1 MNFKNKVLL
10 MPPFTCISNTFFA
23 ILVSLPFI
31 FSGCAQEAES
41 DAFGQFEATE
51 TTISAEAP
59 GKIVHFTVNDGD
71 VLDLNLHVGT
81 IDTMIM
87 NFRRQEL
94 LHKIESVNA
103 AISGI
108 DSRIRVQKEEL
119 NVALIDLN
127 RVKRL
132 FSDGA
137 ATQEQL
143 DNSQGKVDII
153 RERINS
159 LETEKM
165 QIYPEI
171 RSMEAKINQLNQQI
185 HDARVVNPVQGTVL
199 TSFVE
204 RFEVVRPGQPLYR
217 IANLDTLILRVYVS
231 GAQLPDVKLGQTVSV
246 IVDKNAEENQQMEGK
261 ISWISS
267 KAEFTPQM
275 IQTKEERVSQ
285 VYAVKVDVP
294 NPDGILKI
302 GMPGEIHIRD

>member
-302 GMPGEIHIRD
+302 GMPGEIRIRD

>member
-10 MPPFTCISNTFFA
+10 MPPFTSISNTFFA
-23 ILVSLPFI
+23 ILVSLHFI
-31 FSGCAQEAES
+31 FSGCAQEAKS

-51 TTISAEAP
+51 TTISAEAS

-103 AISGI
+103 GISGI

-185 HDARVVNPVQGTVL
+185 NDARVVNPVQGTVL
-199 TSFVE
+199 DSFVE

-294 NPDGILKI
+294 NPDRILKI
-302 GMPGEIHIRD
+302 GMPGEIRIRD